1 MEVTKEEI
9 ALQLTLKA
17 LECGKI
23 GGRAVSS
30 RLAGNEPDQVG
41 PANMKYIC
49 NAYKAALKELS
60 SAEG

>member
-1 MEVTKEEI
+1 MTNEEI

-23 GGRAVSS
+23 GCRAASS
-30 RLAGNEPDQVG
+30 MLQKNAPDQEG
-41 PANMKYIC
+41 LANMKYIC
-49 NAYKAALKELS
+49 DAYKAALKELI

>member
-1 MEVTKEEI
+1 MTNEEI

-23 GGRAVSS
+23 GGRAASS
-30 RLAGNEPDQVG
+30 KLAENEPDQVG

-49 NAYKAALKELS
+49 DAYKTALKELS
-60 SAEG
+60 STER